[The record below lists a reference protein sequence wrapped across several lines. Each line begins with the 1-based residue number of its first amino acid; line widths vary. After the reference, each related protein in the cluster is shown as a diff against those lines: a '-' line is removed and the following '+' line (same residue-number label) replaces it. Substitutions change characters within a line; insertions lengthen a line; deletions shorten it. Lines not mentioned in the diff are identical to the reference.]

1 MKAGDSMGTGPRGP
15 EFPSGSSSLDT
26 LIPGIASL

>member
-1 MKAGDSMGTGPRGP
+1 MKARESMGTGPRGP